1 MLSIL
6 CFCLVSFASEIP
18 VAITAFNITSNW
30 GSIETEG
37 PLHCVLD
44 VSGYPAEPFSYG
56 TFQNAFK
63 ATCMVPNK
71 YLELRTKYIL
81 KQQRIDGHILE
92 GTIIDSLSPEEID
105 SIDEQCE
112 RKSAKVR
119 Q

>member
-6 CFCLVSFASEIP
+6 CFCLASFASEIP

-71 YLELRTKYIL
+71 YLELGIKYIL
-81 KQQRIDGHILE
+81 KQQRIDGHFLE
-92 GTIIDSLSPEEID
+92 GTIIDSLAPEEID